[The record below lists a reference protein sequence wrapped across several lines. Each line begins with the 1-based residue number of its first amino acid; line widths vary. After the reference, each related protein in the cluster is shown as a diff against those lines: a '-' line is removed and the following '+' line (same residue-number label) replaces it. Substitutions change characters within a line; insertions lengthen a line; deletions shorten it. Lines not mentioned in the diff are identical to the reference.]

1 MYEKE
6 IANWQQTLPNN
17 LPVAFTAYDANKG
30 QTDRVSSYVLDHS
43 SLQGLIDSAPEKLRL
58 HLGLASGADFTSI
71 PSTPYAQF
79 YLEGLN
85 PGSGSAVTVQMNW
98 EPDPPFL
105 KSGFTGPDSGVDE
118 IPSEGALLFVM
129 GWLETAYQDIS
140 TAFDGLNMLTN
151 QVQRVRYY
159 TYSADESGRI
169 IELLKSNTNSKL
181 YLYLG
186 KTIPVTAHPMGFR
199 PVLEVRIDD
208 GSLAGGGGG
217 SHFFDFANPCPPA
230 C

>member
-1 MYEKE
+1 MFEKE
-6 IANWQQTLPNN
+6 IANWQQTLQNN
-17 LPVAFTAYDANKG
+17 LPVAFTAYDASKG
-30 QTDRVSSYVLDHS
+30 QTDRVSCYMLDHS
-43 SLQGLIDSAPEKLRL
+43 ALQGLIDSAPQKLRL
-58 HLGLASGADFTSI
+58 HLGLASGADFSSI

-79 YLEGLN
+79 YLEGLL
-85 PGSGSAVTVQMNW
+85 PGSGAAVTVQMNW
-98 EPDPPFL
+98 EPNPPFL
-105 KSGFTGPDSGVDE
+105 LSGFTGPDSGVDE

-140 TAFDGLNMLTN
+140 TAFDGLNMVTN

-169 IELLKSNTNSKL
+169 IELLKNNTNSKL

-208 GSLAGGGGG
+208 SAGAGGGG